1 MAVTIDRAAVD
12 RYMRGPDVRRTMQR
26 AVDVG
31 ATSARRYVGYS
42 RPDPLGRPRRY
53 PKHLRDTIYGRLEVR
68 QGRLVGVIGAN
79 HPIAKLHHDPT
90 KAHVIRPRKPGG
102 RLVFMG
108 RSGKVVRARQV
119 RHPGTP
125 GSKYLS
131 RALVDVGKA
140 FR

>member
-1 MAVTIDRAAVD
+1 MAVTIDRPALE
-12 RYMRGPDVRRTMQR
+12 RYLRGPDVRRTMQR

-31 ATSARRYVGYS
+31 ATAARRYVGYS
-42 RPDPLGRPRRY
+42 RPDPLGRPRKY

-68 QGRLVGVIGAN
+68 NGRLVGVIGAN

-90 KAHVIRPRKPGG
+90 RPHVIRPRKAGG

-108 RSGKVVRARQV
+108 RSGKVVYAKQV
-119 RHPGTP
+119 RHPGTRP
-125 GSKYLS
+125 NPYLT
-131 RALVDVGKA
+131 RALRDVGKV